1 MRTILSSFSS
11 SLIVDKS
18 RFIGVTFHVEKSLE
32 VEPLLKAVRK
42 EYPKAKHYCYA
53 YVIGQEEKGF
63 DDGEPSKTA
72 GRPLL
77 ELLKHGEYDE
87 TMIVV
92 VRYFG
97 GTLLG
102 ASRLLRSYV
111 NVANSTLNSAEKY
124 RIVNLF
130 SYQLEIAYS
139 AYEALLN
146 EAKKRSYILENA
158 VFSDTIMIK
167 LLSETKADDFLQ
179 QFLHG
184 KGKISILVPEK
195 RYMKEIKYDF
205 SK

>member
-77 ELLKHGEYDE
+77 ELLKRGEYDE
-87 TMIVV
+87 TLIVV

-102 ASRLLRSYV
+102 ASRLLRTYV
-111 NVANSTLNSAEKY
+111 NVANATLNAAEKH
-124 RIVNLF
+124 RIADLF
-130 SYQLEIAYS
+130 AYQLEIAYS
-139 AYEALLN
+139 GYESLLN

-158 VFSDTIMIK
+158 VFSDTIKIK
-167 LLSETKADDFLQ
+167 LLSETKADEFLHQFLQ
-179 QFLHG
+179 G
-184 KGKISILVPEK
+184 RDKISLLVSEK
-195 RYMKEIKYDF
+195 RYIKEI
-205 SK
+205 